1 MQKTLWVKK
10 SEQYVDGTDIDR
22 DFIILDINEQLEM
35 KNDDFTQASIDKVMA
50 RMWNDECDGVIQG
63 DRFFIRK

>member
-22 DFIILDINEQLEM
+22 DFIILDINDQLKM
-35 KNDDFTQASIDKVMA
+35 KDDNFTQKSIDKVME
-50 RMWNDECDGVIQG
+50 RIRNDECDGVIQG